1 MSDRNKTSLKQN
13 FIYNALFQI
22 LMLIV
27 PLITTPYISR
37 VLGAE
42 NIGIQSYTGSI
53 VSYFVLFATF
63 GLNMYGQREIAY
75 HCLSVRDRSRVFWE
89 VALNKFVFA
98 LFIGLIYIVF
108 VYHVDEYKEV
118 LVWQGL
124 NILACAM
131 DISWYFQGVQ
141 DFKRIVIRNTIVKI
155 IGIVCIFLFIHT
167 ADDLILYVIL
177 LGSTTLIGNSVLWG
191 YMSKELVN
199 VSWRELRIF
208 RDARIKLELFAPF
221 IAIQIYTVLDKTM
234 IGIFTGDPA
243 QNGYYEQSQKIVQMS
258 LAIITSLGTVLL
270 PNISARFAQRDLD
283 GIRET
288 IMKAYHVVI
297 LCACPMTCGLIA
309 ISPVFVPWFFG
320 AGYEPVIILVQLF
333 SLLYIII
340 VLSNIAGTGVLTPA
354 NKQNLGTLAT
364 IVGAVC
370 NFILNLNLITRYGA
384 LGAAIASVLAE
395 MVVTVVH
402 FYFIRKY
409 VDLQKIRI
417 WLLKYISP
425 SMVMGL
431 ILYILGCG
439 LIDLNIPWPFVTM
452 LQIITGIF
460 IYVCI
465 LWFIYKEKELFKM
478 RFLK

>member
-1 MSDRNKTSLKQN
+1 MKGEIHRSIKSN

-75 HCLSVRDRSRVFWE
+75 HSSSVQDRSRVFWE

-98 LFIGLIYIVF
+98 LLIGFTYIVF
-108 VYHVDEYKEV
+108 VYHANEYKEV

-124 NILACAM
+124 NILACAL

-141 DFKRIVIRNTIVKI
+141 DFKRIVIRNTIVKV
-155 IGIVCIFLFIHT
+155 IGIVCIFSFIHT

-177 LGSTTLIGNSVLWG
+177 LGSTTLIGNVVLWG
-191 YMSKELVN
+191 YMSKELVK
-199 VSWRELRIF
+199 VSWHELCIF
-208 RDARIKLELFAPF
+208 RDVRIKLELFAPF

-270 PNISARFAQRDLD
+270 PNISAKFAQRDLA
-283 GIRET
+283 GIREI
-288 IMKAYHVVI
+288 IMKAYHIAI

-309 ISPVFVPWFFG
+309 ISPVFVPWFLG
-320 AGYEPVIILVQLF
+320 AGYEDVIFLLQIFSLLFIFISLSNLAGMGILTPTNKQNYGTLAVVFGALVNLILNINFIKLYGAIGAAVSSIIAEFIVAIVHLYYIRLYVDLKIMLLWICKYMYMSIAVAGVELIIGNLLVIGGIIPVIITLIQIVIGLMMYL
-333 SLLYIII
+333 SLLYI
-340 VLSNIAGTGVLTPA
+340 
-354 NKQNLGTLAT
+354 
-364 IVGAVC
+364 
-370 NFILNLNLITRYGA
+370 FD
-384 LGAAIASVLAE
+384 
-395 MVVTVVH
+395 
-402 FYFIRKY
+402 RK
-409 VDLQKIRI
+409 
-417 WLLKYISP
+417 
-425 SMVMGL
+425 
-431 ILYILGCG
+431 ILYASS
-439 LIDLNIPWPFVTM
+439 
-452 LQIITGIF
+452 
-460 IYVCI
+460 
-465 LWFIYKEKELFKM
+465 
-478 RFLK
+478 